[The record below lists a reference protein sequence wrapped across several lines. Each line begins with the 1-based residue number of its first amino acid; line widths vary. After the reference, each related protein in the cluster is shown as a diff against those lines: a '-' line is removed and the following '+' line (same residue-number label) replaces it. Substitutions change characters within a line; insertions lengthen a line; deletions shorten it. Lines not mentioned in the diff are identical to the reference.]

1 MESDLPLEVYSL
13 DLGSNG
19 MRSGQLKSV
28 AFRSFPRSENELTI
42 IKLILA
48 CSPLLK
54 MVYIKLS
61 NFSYDESENVRMNW
75 ELARKLLK
83 LHRASRTALV
93 EFF

>member
-13 DLGSNG
+13 HLGSNG

-28 AFRSFPRSENELTI
+28 AFRSFPRSENKLTI

-61 NFSYDESENVRMNW
+61 NLSNDESENVRMNW